1 MSLEKTEQPTK
12 RRRGKAREQGQV
24 ARTRE
29 LPGALAVL
37 AAVFLLSAN
46 PLEWVG
52 QWKSFFRLGLETAA
66 RGEISMGTSLPGSTG
81 LLVVQL
87 AGPVLLLIW
96 IVATLSL
103 AGQGGFVFA
112 PSAVQPRVG
121 RLSPAANLKKLF
133 SLSGWSRLLRSF
145 VPVLALAGLMADI
158 LIREWVPLAAAT
170 RIRPGASAPIL
181 LGLLFEMAWK
191 GGLVL
196 LVWAGV
202 DYALQYWNHERSLRM
217 TKREVRD
224 ERKETEG
231 NPETRSRLRRA
242 RRSLRQGKQSQ
253 QGLSVRA

>member
-1 MSLEKTEQPTK
+1 MSFEKTEQATK
-12 RRRGKAREQGQV
+12 RRREKARRQGQV

-52 QWKSFFRLGLETAA
+52 RWKAFLQQGLDTAVHSD
-66 RGEISMGTSLPGSTG
+66 ISMGSSLLGSTG
-81 LLVVQL
+81 LLVLQL
-87 AGPVLLLIW
+87 AGPVLLLVW

-112 PSAVQPRVG
+112 PAALQPRWE
-121 RLSPAANLKKLF
+121 RISPAANLKKLF

-145 VPVLALAGLMADI
+145 VPVAALAWLLADI
-158 LIREWVPLAAAT
+158 LVREWVPLAAAT

-196 LVWAGV
+196 LLWAGV
-202 DYALQYWNHERSLRM
+202 DYALQYWNYERSLRM

-231 NPETRSRLRRA
+231 NPETRSRLRRVQ
-242 RRSLRQGKQSQ
+242 RRLRQGRL
-253 QGLSVRA
+253 GLSVRA